1 MNTTKA
7 PFLLLASLLAGLL
20 QAGHHDVAPDAA
32 LPIAS
37 AVAALAAPTTAPGT
51 SIPAADQAGH
61 ASQADRAD
69 PAGNGAQ
76 EGGQRRDQPP
86 RPVDRSK
93 FAAAA
98 LADHTL
104 GTTRVVSGKG
114 VSPDRHF

>member
-7 PFLLLASLLAGLL
+7 LFLLLASLLAGLL

-37 AVAALAAPTTAPGT
+37 AVAAVAAVAAPTTAPEP
-51 SIPAADQAGH
+51 SIPGADQ

-76 EGGQRRDQPP
+76 ESGQRRDHPP